1 MKKHLKYIDGTSDKF
16 WEIEVIGSNYTVTYG
31 KNGTSGTVQ
40 SKSFGSDEE
49 CLKMAEKILAEKVK
63 KGYSES
69 GEVDM
74 ASKPKSAKTK
84 NADEVIKEYDSI
96 IKSKKISDL
105 LPFLKEK
112 SKGNIEELKKHIKKC
127 NRYWMTYI
135 HLGDE
140 PNFIQNT
147 KDNFNSKWGTR
158 GDQLQKEIIILSAI
172 ALFDKKD
179 INSWDEALTLINDL
193 EIKSYVLEVL
203 LWAKP
208 NWLNTFILE
217 KVKGQEWVYV
227 GYQTLRELEKH
238 DLLEFHPELY
248 AIVIASNN
256 KWKSKVNKPDFINDS
271 FTDSLIYERDIPQLF
286 NYETN
291 LHNSFFKFKETDSY
305 NEYSLWS
312 AIYKLLL
319 DQKKMDRSFFF
330 ENAIQ
335 IQTKEWNNNLKSFFR
350 KRIEEFQATEEEL
363 IVFQENIFSLL
374 HNAYPPITSYG
385 IELVKKIY
393 SHPKFK
399 TKSFLEWLEPMMMR
413 SDCKAGIKSVLP
425 VLEKISKANPKL
437 NNQIA
442 SIIADIYV
450 IADLTLQE
458 RASKILVKM
467 ASAKDKVLKEKLSSY
482 ATLMQGNI
490 KSGLTQFMDE
500 DSQAVDESGF
510 EEYQFE
516 PKKEL
521 LLTEEVEVPKDWNE
535 ILFQFGNFIASEE
548 VLDTEILTNIYI
560 QQRDLFPADYNAQLQ
575 PYEKQLNKHYF
586 ESIHKNFMS
595 SFLSQKIA
603 NMNGKFDSQK
613 KHYSKINT
621 PALIKFLLEKVQQKI
636 DSNSKLPMLSFP
648 SHKPYWVAPKVLLE
662 RVIAYQKV
670 NEEIDSLDLAIA
682 IARMPRENTEEAIL
696 LLDQVEGELKPLLSF
711 SLGVEDKLTIDST
724 SLVSKLLATLGK
736 TTKETGNLSLWAVAA
751 RTFYP
756 DSTFAEFEN
765 TYLKEVPFV
774 VSPYTPEIKFKEQ
787 WNEWTNYQTKEKERS
802 PSWYELRFDMPNY
815 TKIPNYLLY
824 SQDIYTRSNS
834 WDYNLNYAGN
844 TYYWH
849 SLTPQ
854 NPDALALTL
863 LNNCRI
869 TDGSKPELRGF
880 LDVMNRPEFRFS
892 ENALMLFAACF
903 FQEKKDLRLLA
914 SETLINL
921 IEKQSL
927 DMEKISEKTA
937 FLASEKYGAFARL
950 TDGIIALKDIS
961 PLHNNALLQFFNAF
975 FSNVNIKDKLPTN
988 FKKMVENYVDILIKT
1003 NQKPSEKAIAFFE
1016 QWKDNASLKSLIKQ
1030 ILK

>member
-74 ASKPKSAKTK
+74 ASKPKSVKTK
-84 NADEVIKEYDSI
+84 NADEVIEEYDSI

-112 SKGNIEELKKHIKKC
+112 SKGNVDALKKHIKKC
-127 NRYWMTYI
+127 KRYWMTYTD
-135 HLGDE
+135 LS
-140 PNFIQNT
+140 
-147 KDNFNSKWGTR
+147 KDPGYVKKDKHDYGWGRR
-158 GDQLQKEIIILSAI
+158 GDMEQNNIITLSAI
-172 ALFDKKD
+172 ALFDKTD
-179 INSWDEALTLINDL
+179 INSWDEALQLL
-193 EIKSYVLEVL
+193 EEADSKPYVLETL

-208 NWLNTFILE
+208 NWLETFILD
-217 KVKGQEWVYV
+217 KVRRQDWVSFNYSI
-227 GYQTLRELEKH
+227 LRQFEELG
-238 DLLEFHPELY
+238 LMQFNPELY
-248 AIVIASNN
+248 ALCLANINE
-256 KWKSKVNKPDFINDS
+256 WRTKVKTRVTIGNILEDKI
-271 FTDSLIYERDIPQLF
+271 TYHRDVPELF
-286 NYETN
+286 NYETILN
-291 LHNSFFKFKETDSY
+291 NIAFRDNDKQQYDEF
-305 NEYSLWS
+305 NAW
-312 AIYKLLL
+312 AIIYKELL

-467 ASAKDKVLKEKLSSY
+467 ASAKDKILKEKLSSY

-548 VLDTEILTNIYI
+548 VLDTEILMNIYI

-682 IARMPRENTEEAIL
+682 IARMPRENMEEAIP
-696 LLDQVEGELKPLLSF
+696 LLDQIEGELKPLLSF

-756 DSTFAEFEN
+756 DNTFAEFEN

-927 DMEKISEKTA
+927 DMEKFSEKTA

-950 TDGIIALKDIS
+950 TDGVIALKDIS
-961 PLHNNALLQFFNAF
+961 PLHNSALLQFFNAF
-975 FSNVNIKDKLPTN
+975 FSNLNVKDKLPTN
-988 FKKMVENYVDILIKT
+988 FKKMIENYVDILIKT

>member
-1 MKKHLKYIDGTSDKF
+1 MKKSLKYIEGNSDKF
-16 WEIEVIGSNYTVTYG
+16 WEIEVTGSNYTVTYG
-31 KNGTSGTVQ
+31 KNGTSGTTQ
-40 SKSFGSDEE
+40 TKSFASDEE

-69 GEVDM
+69 GEVNM
-74 ASKPKSAKTK
+74 ASIPKSAKSK
-84 NADEVIKEYDSI
+84 NSDEVIEEYDAI
-96 IKSKKISDL
+96 IKSKNIDLL

-112 SKGNIEELKKHIKKC
+112 SKGNIEALKKHIKKC
-127 NRYWMTYI
+127 KRYWMTYTD
-135 HLGDE
+135 LS
-140 PNFIQNT
+140 
-147 KDNFNSKWGTR
+147 KDPGYVKKDKHDYGWGTR
-158 GDQLQKEIIILSAI
+158 GDQKQKEIITLSAI
-172 ALFDKKD
+172 ALFDKTD
-179 INSWDEALTLINDL
+179 INSWDEALQLLDEANQKPLIL
-193 EIKSYVLEVL
+193 ETL

-208 NWLNTFILE
+208 NWLETFILE
-217 KVKGQEWVYV
+217 KVKRDDWQSFNYHI
-227 GYQTLRELEKH
+227 LRLFEEQGLIQ
-238 DLLEFHPELY
+238 FNPELY
-248 AIVIASNN
+248 AVCLASINEWRT
-256 KWKSKVNKPDFINDS
+256 KIKTRVFIQKVLEDKI
-271 FTDSLIYERDIPQLF
+271 TLQRDIPELF
-286 NYETN
+286 NYETV
-291 LHNSFFKFKETDSY
+291 LHNMSFTEDTNR
-305 NEYSLWS
+305 NEVFTTW
-312 AIYKLLL
+312 AIIYKELV
-319 DQKKMDRSFFF
+319 DQKKMGRAFFF

-335 IQTKEWNNNLKSFFR
+335 IQTKEWNNNIKSFFR
-350 KRIEEFQATEEEL
+350 KRIEEFNATEDEL
-363 IVFQENIFSLL
+363 VVYQENIFSLL
-374 HNAYPPITSYG
+374 HNAYPPVTSYG

-393 SHPKFK
+393 THPKFK

-425 VLEKISKANPKL
+425 ILEKISKSNPKL

-442 SIIADIYV
+442 SIMADIFV

-458 RASKILVKM
+458 RASKILVKLG
-467 ASAKDKVLKEKLSSY
+467 SAKDKVLKEKLSSY
-482 ATLMQGNI
+482 ASLMQGNI
-490 KSGLTQFMDE
+490 KSGLSQFMDE
-500 DSQAVDESGF
+500 DSLAVDDSGF
-510 EEYQFE
+510 EEYQFA

-521 LLTEEVEVPKDWNE
+521 LLTEEVQLPKDWNE
-535 ILFQFGNFIASEE
+535 ILFQYGNFISSDEA
-548 VLDTEILTNIYI
+548 LDTEILMNTYI
-560 QQRDLFPADYNAQLQ
+560 QQRDLFPVDYSTQLQ
-575 PYEKQLNKHYF
+575 PYEKQLQKHYF
-586 ESIHKNFMS
+586 ESDHKNVMK
-595 SFLSQKIA
+595 SFLSQKIV
-603 NMNGKFDSQK
+603 NSNGGFDSRF

-621 PALIKFLLEKVQQKI
+621 NLLIKPLLEKVQQKI
-636 DSNSKLPMLSFP
+636 ESNSKLPMLSFP
-648 SHKPYWVAPKVLLE
+648 SHKPYWVAPKVLIE

-711 SLGVEDKLTIDST
+711 VLGVEDKLTIDSI

-756 DSTFAEFEN
+756 DNTFSEFEN
-765 TYLKEVPFV
+765 TYLKDVAFV

-787 WNEWTNYQTKEKERS
+787 WNEWRNYQTKEKERS

-815 TKIPNYLLY
+815 TKIPNYLIY

-834 WDYNLNYAGN
+834 WDHNLNYAGN
-844 TYYWH
+844 TYYWY

-854 NPDALALTL
+854 NSDALALTL

-869 TDGSKPELRGF
+869 PDGSKPELRGF

-892 ENALMLFAACF
+892 ENALTLFAACF

-921 IEKQSL
+921 IEKQTL
-927 DMEKISEKTA
+927 DIEKFALKTA
-937 FLASEKYGAFARL
+937 FLASEKYGAFSRL

-961 PLHNNALLQFFNAF
+961 PLHNSALLQFFNTF
-975 FSNVNIKDKLPTN
+975 FANLVVLEKLPTN
-988 FKKMVENYVDILIKT
+988 FKKMVENYVDVLIKT
-1003 NQKPSEKAIAFFE
+1003 NQKPSEKATAFFE

>member
-16 WEIEVIGSNYTVTYG
+16 WEIEVRGSDYTVTYG

-84 NADEVIKEYDSI
+84 NADEVIEEYDSI

-112 SKGNIEELKKHIKKC
+112 SKGNIDALKKHIKKC
-127 NRYWMTYI
+127 KRYWMTYTD
-135 HLGDE
+135 LS
-140 PNFIQNT
+140 
-147 KDNFNSKWGTR
+147 KDPGYVKKDKHDYGWGRR
-158 GDQLQKEIIILSAI
+158 GDMEQNNIITLSAI
-172 ALFDKKD
+172 ALFDKTD
-179 INSWDEALTLINDL
+179 INSWDEALQLL
-193 EIKSYVLEVL
+193 EDADSKPYVLETL

-208 NWLNTFILE
+208 NWLETFILD
-217 KVKGQEWVYV
+217 KVRRQDWVSFNYSI
-227 GYQTLRELEKH
+227 LRQFEELG
-238 DLLEFHPELY
+238 LMQFNPELY
-248 AIVIASNN
+248 ALCLANINE
-256 KWKSKVNKPDFINDS
+256 WRTKVKTRVTIGNILEDKI
-271 FTDSLIYERDIPQLF
+271 TYQRDVPELF
-286 NYETN
+286 NYETILN
-291 LHNSFFKFKETDSY
+291 NIAFRDNDKQKYDEF
-305 NEYSLWS
+305 NAW
-312 AIYKLLL
+312 AIIYKELL
-319 DQKKMDRSFFF
+319 DQKKMDRIFFF

-548 VLDTEILTNIYI
+548 VLDTEILMNIYI

-696 LLDQVEGELKPLLSF
+696 LLDQIEGELKPLLSF

-724 SLVSKLLATLGK
+724 SLVSRLLATLGK

-756 DSTFAEFEN
+756 DNTFAEFEN

-903 FQEKKDLRLLA
+903 FQEKKDVRLLA

-927 DMEKISEKTA
+927 DMEKFSEKTA

-961 PLHNNALLQFFNAF
+961 PMHNSALLQFFNAF
-975 FSNVNIKDKLPTN
+975 FSNLSIKDKLPTN
-988 FKKMVENYVDILIKT
+988 FKKMIENYVDILIKT
-1003 NQKPSEKAIAFFE
+1003 NQKPSEKSIAFFE

>member
-84 NADEVIKEYDSI
+84 NADEVIEEYDSI
-96 IKSKKISDL
+96 IKSKKISTL

-112 SKGNIEELKKHIKKC
+112 SKGNIDALKKHIKKC
-127 NRYWMTYI
+127 KRYWMTYTD
-135 HLGDE
+135 LS
-140 PNFIQNT
+140 
-147 KDNFNSKWGTR
+147 KDPGYVKKDKHDYGWGRR
-158 GDQLQKEIIILSAI
+158 GDMEQKNIITLSAI
-172 ALFDKKD
+172 ALFDKTD
-179 INSWDEALTLINDL
+179 INSWDEALQLL
-193 EIKSYVLEVL
+193 EEADSKPYVLETL

-208 NWLNTFILE
+208 NWLETFILD
-217 KVKGQEWVYV
+217 KVRRQDWVSFNYSI
-227 GYQTLRELEKH
+227 LRQFEELG
-238 DLLEFHPELY
+238 LMQFNPELY
-248 AIVIASNN
+248 ALCLANINE
-256 KWKSKVNKPDFINDS
+256 WRTKVKTRVSIGNILEDKI
-271 FTDSLIYERDIPQLF
+271 TYQRDVPELF
-286 NYETN
+286 NYETILN
-291 LHNSFFKFKETDSY
+291 NIAFRDNDKQKYDEF
-305 NEYSLWS
+305 NAW
-312 AIYKLLL
+312 AIIYKELL

-330 ENAIQ
+330 GNAIQ

-425 VLEKISKANPKL
+425 VLEKISKVNPKL

-548 VLDTEILTNIYI
+548 VLDTEILMNIYI

-603 NMNGKFDSQK
+603 NINGKFDSQK

-648 SHKPYWVAPKVLLE
+648 SHKPYWVAPKVLLK

-756 DSTFAEFEN
+756 NSTFSEFEN

-802 PSWYELRFDMPNY
+802 ASWYELRFDMPNY

-854 NPDALALTL
+854 NSDALALTL

-869 TDGSKPELRGF
+869 TDGSKPELKGF

-927 DMEKISEKTA
+927 DMEKFSEKTA

-975 FSNVNIKDKLPTN
+975 FSNLNIKDKLPTN

-1016 QWKDNASLKSLIKQ
+1016 QWKDNALLKSLIKQ

>member
-84 NADEVIKEYDSI
+84 NADEVIEEYDSI
-96 IKSKKISDL
+96 IKSKKISTL

-112 SKGNIEELKKHIKKC
+112 SKGNIDALKKHIKKC
-127 NRYWMTYI
+127 KRYWMTYTD
-135 HLGDE
+135 LS
-140 PNFIQNT
+140 
-147 KDNFNSKWGTR
+147 KDPGYVKKDKHDYGWGRR
-158 GDQLQKEIIILSAI
+158 GDMEQNNIITLSAI
-172 ALFDKKD
+172 ALFDKTD
-179 INSWDEALTLINDL
+179 INSWDEALQLL
-193 EIKSYVLEVL
+193 EEADSKPYVMETL

-208 NWLNTFILE
+208 NWLETFILD
-217 KVKGQEWVYV
+217 KVRRQDWVSFNYSI
-227 GYQTLRELEKH
+227 LRQFEELG
-238 DLLEFHPELY
+238 LMQFNPELY
-248 AIVIASNN
+248 ALCLANINE
-256 KWKSKVNKPDFINDS
+256 WRTKVKTRVSIGNILEDKI
-271 FTDSLIYERDIPQLF
+271 TYQRDVPELF
-286 NYETN
+286 NYETILN
-291 LHNSFFKFKETDSY
+291 NIAFRDNDKQKYDEF
-305 NEYSLWS
+305 NAW
-312 AIYKLLL
+312 AIIYKELL
-319 DQKKMDRSFFF
+319 DQKKMDRAFFF

-413 SDCKAGIKSVLP
+413 SDCKAGIKGVLP

-500 DSQAVDESGF
+500 DSQAVDEGGF

-535 ILFQFGNFIASEE
+535 ILFQFGNFISSEE
-548 VLDTEILTNIYI
+548 VLDTEILMNIYI

-696 LLDQVEGELKPLLSF
+696 LLDQIEGELKPLLSF

-756 DSTFAEFEN
+756 DNTFAEFEN

-802 PSWYELRFDMPNY
+802 ASWYELRFDMPNY

-921 IEKQSL
+921 IEKQIL
-927 DMEKISEKTA
+927 DIEKFSEKTA

-950 TDGIIALKDIS
+950 TDGVIALKDIS
-961 PLHNNALLQFFNAF
+961 PLHNSALLQFFNTF
-975 FSNVNIKDKLPTN
+975 FSNLNIKDKLPTN
-988 FKKMVENYVDILIKT
+988 FKKMIENYVDILIKT
-1003 NQKPSEKAIAFFE
+1003 NQKPSKKSIAFFE

>member
-16 WEIEVIGSNYTVTYG
+16 WEIEVTGSNYTVTYG
-31 KNGTSGTVQ
+31 KNGTSGTTQ
-40 SKSFGSDEE
+40 TKSFGSDEE

-69 GEVDM
+69 GEVDL
-74 ASKPKSAKTK
+74 ASKPKSAKSK
-84 NADEVIKEYDSI
+84 NSDEVIEEYDSI
-96 IKSKKISDL
+96 IKSKRISDL

-112 SKGNIEELKKHIKKC
+112 SKGNIEALKKHIKKC
-127 NRYWMTYI
+127 KRYWMTYTD
-135 HLGDE
+135 LS
-140 PNFIQNT
+140 
-147 KDNFNSKWGTR
+147 KDPGYVKKDKHDYGWGRR
-158 GDQLQKEIIILSAI
+158 GDMEQNNIITLSAI
-172 ALFDKKD
+172 ALFDKTD
-179 INSWDEALTLINDL
+179 INSWDEALQLL
-193 EIKSYVLEVL
+193 EEVDKKPYVMETL

-208 NWLNTFILE
+208 NWLETFILD
-217 KVKGQEWVYV
+217 KVKRQDWVSFNYDI
-227 GYQTLRELEKH
+227 LRQFEELG
-238 DLLEFHPELY
+238 LMQFNPELY
-248 AIVIASNN
+248 ALSLANINE
-256 KWKSKVNKPDFINDS
+256 WRTKVKTRVSIGNILEDKI
-271 FTDSLIYERDIPQLF
+271 TYQRDVPELF
-286 NYETN
+286 NYETGLQN
-291 LHNSFFKFKETDSY
+291 LCFRDNDKQKHDEFST
-305 NEYSLWS
+305 W
-312 AIYKLLL
+312 AVIYKELLE
-319 DQKKMDRSFFF
+319 QKKMDRSFFF

-350 KRIEEFQATEEEL
+350 KRIEEFNATEDEL

-425 VLEKISKANPKL
+425 ILEKMSKANPKL

-442 SIIADIYV
+442 SIIADVYV

-490 KSGLTQFMDE
+490 KSGLSQFMDE
-500 DSQAVDESGF
+500 DSLAVDENGF
-510 EEYQFE
+510 EEYHFE

-521 LLTEEVEVPKDWNE
+521 LLIEEVQLPQDWNE

-548 VLDTEILTNIYI
+548 VLDTEILLNTYI
-560 QQRDLFPADYNAQLQ
+560 QQRDLFPDDYNAQLQ

-603 NMNGKFDSQK
+603 NINGKFDSRKQ
-613 KHYSKINT
+613 HYSKINT
-621 PALIKFLLEKVQQKI
+621 PALIKPLLEKVQQKI
-636 DSNSKLPMLSFP
+636 ESNSKLPMLSFP

-662 RVIAYQKV
+662 RVIAYQKA
-670 NEEIDSLDLAIA
+670 NEEIDNVDLAIA
-682 IARMPRENTEEAIL
+682 IARMPRENTEEAIP
-696 LLDQVEGELKPLLSF
+696 LLDQIEGELKPLLSF
-711 SLGVEDKLTIDST
+711 ALGVEDKLTIDSI
-724 SLVSKLLATLGK
+724 SVVSKLLATLGK

-756 DSTFAEFEN
+756 DKTFAEFEN
-765 TYLKEVPFV
+765 TYLKDVPFV

-787 WNEWTNYQTKEKERS
+787 WNEWRNYQTKELERT

-815 TKIPNYLLY
+815 TKIPNYLIY

-854 NPDALALTL
+854 NSDALALTL
-863 LNNCRI
+863 LNNCRLA
-869 TDGSKPELRGF
+869 DGSKPELRGF
-880 LDVMNRPEFRFS
+880 IEIMSTPEFRFS
-892 ENALMLFAACF
+892 ENSLVLFATCF

-921 IEKQSL
+921 IEKQTINI
-927 DMEKISEKTA
+927 EKFAEKA
-937 FLASEKYGAFARL
+937 SFLASEKYGAFSRL
-950 TDGIIALKDIS
+950 TDAIIALKDIS

-975 FSNVNIKDKLPTN
+975 FANLDVKDKLPTN
-988 FKKMVENYVDILIKT
+988 FKKMVENYVDVLIKT
-1003 NQKPSEKAIAFFE
+1003 NQKSSEKAIVFFE
-1016 QWKDNASLKSLIKQ
+1016 QWKDNASLKPLIKQ